1 MFQQKLNRNPVTV
14 GMWSS
19 WSHWSPCTRSCGGG
33 VAMQSRYCNNQE
45 QILTSGRRRRVVV
58 DAGDNAF
65 YSSRNSTPYTK
76 SHCVGVYKRFHI
88 CNDQLCPPGSVDFR
102 RLQCETFN
110 GKKFMGQNYL
120 WEPFVDAPNKCE
132 LNCRPV
138 GFRFYA
144 TLNRTAVDGTSCRGA
159 SNGRWVCVSG
169 LCKNVGCDGVV
180 GSTKLVDACGVC
192 GGDNST
198 CRVVSGL
205 FTRPQLPVGYN
216 LIAQIPRGACNITI
230 SELKQS
236 RNYLALRR
244 SDGNYVINGNWAIN
258 WSGVYEAVGT
268 RFTYRRQDANNGEI
282 IEAPGPLMEPVDL
295 MVIYQQPNPGIK
307 YEYMLPMKLGDPTPA
322 LMSAPSVPRSDAD
335 NGIIAPPLLVPAGL
349 NNPTDDVTIRN
360 GPTFDEVD
368 TRRSDDPLYPY
379 GSGVQGTESQRQGN
393 YHPGHQ
399 NATPVGDEATRP
411 QPRIRGRKRKFVW
424 KIIGYTECTKTCGG
438 GTQMSLVKCVK
449 EHNQQVVLDRR
460 CSHHEKPLTQTV
472 RCSVKPCPA
481 EWVGGEWSECSV
493 TCGEGIQKRDLM
505 CKQEISPTLTMKV
518 VEGACLTPPVLP
530 RTQKCALPPCPQ
542 TQQQEE
548 PRNSRWQAG
557 QWGKCSVACGQGFRS
572 RSVKCLGPG
581 NENADDCPQDGKP
594 EHEETCDMGHCP
606 AGAYASWFYTKWTQ
620 QCSEDCGTGV
630 QTRKVHC
637 SGPGLDSCDA
647 SSKPDES
654 RACSSDKQC
663 SGKWF
668 SGPWGQC
675 SSGCGHGHQ
684 TRDVICATFLR
695 GQYRVALDM
704 NCPSGLRPETER
716 PCEEKPCSPEWFFTD
731 WTHCSRDCGS
741 GVQKREVKCVDE
753 KHQVSVGCA
762 EDTRPPNKRIC
773 NTHECSTSHAGQTQS
788 KPESD
793 PEFKNGA
800 GDQAHREEQYEG
812 TQKGEDCDDK
822 FRNCHMVVQ
831 ARLCKYKY
839 YRSSCCHSC
848 HKKL

>member
-1 MFQQKLNRNPVTV
+1 
-14 GMWSS
+14 
-19 WSHWSPCTRSCGGG
+19 
-33 VAMQSRYCNNQE
+33 
-45 QILTSGRRRRVVV
+45 
-58 DAGDNAF
+58 
-65 YSSRNSTPYTK
+65 
-76 SHCVGVYKRFHI
+76 
-88 CNDQLCPPGSVDFR
+88 
-102 RLQCETFN
+102 
-110 GKKFMGQNYL
+110 
-120 WEPFVDAPNKCE
+120 
-132 LNCRPV
+132 
-138 GFRFYA
+138 
-144 TLNRTAVDGTSCRGA
+144 
-159 SNGRWVCVSG
+159 
-169 LCKNVGCDGVV
+169 VGCDGVV

-335 NGIIAPPLLVPAGL
+335 NGIIAPPLLVPA
-349 NNPTDDVTIRN
+349 
-360 GPTFDEVD
+360 
-368 TRRSDDPLYPY
+368 
-379 GSGVQGTESQRQGN
+379 GTESQRQGN

-731 WTHCSRDCGS
+731 WT
-741 GVQKREVKCVDE
+741 
-753 KHQVSVGCA
+753 
-762 EDTRPPNKRIC
+762 
-773 NTHECSTSHAGQTQS
+773 
-788 KPESD
+788 
-793 PEFKNGA
+793 
-800 GDQAHREEQYEG
+800 
-812 TQKGEDCDDK
+812 
-822 FRNCHMVVQ
+822 
-831 ARLCKYKY
+831 
-839 YRSSCCHSC
+839 
-848 HKKL
+848 